1 MKKKGFNC
9 YCMALVWWLA
19 AVKIDL
25 KIHCNIRRTF
35 HKYRNISN
43 ANGSIYG
50 CCQWKFSKMCRLN
63 NWAMK
68 NLFSRPSVPSI
79 TSIGSNAYGFSQ
91 PWSTFSQCHTH
102 NINATPH
109 SVMMEWMFYTVQA
122 PGFAALIKFI
132 FCNHICIYYVYTI
145 NSRFKWKRTQ
155 KMAFQTWRT
164 SKPRR
169 NFDCELQVMT
179 AFESDELF
187 SFCTKLDG

>member
-1 MKKKGFNC
+1 
-9 YCMALVWWLA
+9 MALVWWLA

-35 HKYRNISN
+35 HIKYRNISN

-91 PWSTFSQCHTH
+91 PRSTFSQCYTH

-109 SVMMEWMFYTVQA
+109 SVVMMEWMFYTVQA

-155 KMAFQTWRT
+155 KNGIPNMAHIKTETEFW
-164 SKPRR
+164 
-169 NFDCELQVMT
+169 LWI
-179 AFESDELF
+179 ASD
-187 SFCTKLDG
+187 DGFWKWWIVFILYKTGWIAT